1 MSVNRETLETYWPKI
16 KKLAETEGAQS
27 IISLCEQEQDIEMR
41 WSLYRFSNQTL
52 AQRDWNGRDLSTA
65 ITVGEAAIESML
77 KIASSDKA
85 IEKTYKDR
93 ANILCYNLGANLCDC
108 WDDGIERNDTFF
120 EKGVE
125 LACRAIKFREE
136 LDKGPAPFSM
146 AYWLRG
152 KNYLS
157 LGQVAKA
164 KEDLKKSLDYAK
176 EDARTKSL
184 PDSLSADAGFA
195 VILGYGLVAIA
206 EIVEGVVGARESFDQ
221 VIKVFESQ
229 ISQDSDKK
237 ADAEFG
243 IFQLKESLPKSL

>member
-1 MSVNRETLETYWPKI
+1 MSVSRETLETYWPKI

-27 IISLCEQEQDIEMR
+27 VISLCEEEKDFNMR

-52 AQRDWNGRDLSTA
+52 AQRDWSGRDLNTA
-65 ITVGEAAIESML
+65 ITVGEAGIESML
-77 KIASSDKA
+77 KIASSDSE

-125 LACRAIKFREE
+125 LACRAIKLREE

-152 KNYLS
+152 KHYLS
-157 LGQVAKA
+157 LKQVPQA

-176 EDARTKSL
+176 EDARTKSQ
-184 PDSLSADAGFA
+184 PDSLCVDAGFA
-195 VILGYGLVAIA
+195 VILGFGLVAIA
-206 EIVEGVVGARESFDQ
+206 EIMEGTPGAQDNFDQ
-221 VIKVFESQ
+221 VISVFENQ

-243 IFQLKESLPKSL
+243 IFQLKESLPKSI